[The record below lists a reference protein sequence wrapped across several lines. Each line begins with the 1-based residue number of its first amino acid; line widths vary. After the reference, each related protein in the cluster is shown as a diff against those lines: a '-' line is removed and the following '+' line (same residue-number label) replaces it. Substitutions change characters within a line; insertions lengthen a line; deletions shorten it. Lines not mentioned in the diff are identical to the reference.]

1 MIASYEFPSLAS
13 TMLSA
18 PAMLLRFIV
27 LSLLL
32 LGGASSRA
40 AAAAGGGGLD
50 PYKALGVPKDCSQ
63 GDIKK
68 AYRRAA
74 LKHHPDKVKES
85 ERDAAENKFKRI
97 LQAYEILSDEKK
109 RKLYD
114 QYGKAA
120 LDPNFN
126 PAFAGMGGGGGA
138 GGPQPFPFSSSGY
151 GSGGSGGMHGFSF
164 GTNTDTNSASGTFSG
179 QGINIADIFGGFMG
193 SMGGMGGMGSGQTS
207 NTDNYG
213 GSPFSSFFPGMRS
226 GGPNGFQQDTG
237 STTRTRSRGAGK
249 EHTSPF
255 YCSLEDL
262 SNLKGCTKK
271 LKVKHPAMDPVT
283 GKSAEMEKIYR
294 IRVKPGWK
302 QGTKIRY
309 NAQDGFPPITFVL
322 KEKRHS
328 FLKRQG
334 DDLIWQCR
342 ITASQAAKGA
352 KLNIPL
358 PSAESVSV
366 STQDRAPIENGDTMT
381 IAGKGM
387 PIKGG
392 PNRGDLIIKFLI
404 VNSASNGR
412 GQRQ

>member
-1 MIASYEFPSLAS
+1 MF
-13 TMLSA
+13 SA
-18 PAMLLRFIV
+18 PALLLRFMV

-40 AAAAGGGGLD
+40 AAATGGGLD

-85 ERDAAENKFKRI
+85 ERDAAEKKFKRI
-97 LQAYEILSDEKK
+97 LQAYEVLSDEKK

-126 PAFAGMGGGGGA
+126 PAFAGMAGGGSA
-138 GGPQPFPFSSSGY
+138 GGPQPFPFSSSGN
-151 GSGGSGGMHGFSF
+151 GSGGNGGMHGFSF

-179 QGINIADIFGGFMG
+179 QGINIEDIIRGFMG
-193 SMGGMGGMGSGQTS
+193 SMGGMGGMGGGQTSS

-213 GSPFSSFFPGMRS
+213 GSPFSSFPPGMRS
-226 GGPNGFQQDTG
+226 GVPNAFHQDAG
-237 STTRTRSRGAGK
+237 STTRTRSRSAGK
-249 EHTSPF
+249 AYTRAF

-283 GKSAEMEKIYR
+283 GISAEMEKIYR

-302 QGTKIRY
+302 QGTKVKY
-309 NAQDGFPPITFVL
+309 NGQEGFPPITFVL
-322 KEKRHS
+322 KEKPHS

-342 ITASQAAKGA
+342 ITASQAEKGA
-352 KLNIPL
+352 KLTIPL

-366 STQDRAPIENGDTMT
+366 STQDRAPIENGDTIT

-392 PNRGDLIIKFLI
+392 PDRGDLIIKFL
-404 VNSASNGR
+404 VASSASYG
-412 GQRQ
+412 GDRQQQ